1 MHFEITEIRVEYA
14 ELSFNGNDAK
24 DVQGGKTEPRMDR
37 EGHSNYLMNERV
49 VKRFFADNIINECEW
64 ELSTERK
71 DNLSVLEIILISSTK
86 SGQHKL
92 LQK

>member
-1 MHFEITEIRVEYA
+1 MMQRMSKV
-14 ELSFNGNDAK
+14 
-24 DVQGGKTEPRMDR
+24 GKRNLEWIVKVTLI
-37 EGHSNYLMNERV
+37 YLMNERV

-86 SGQHKL
+86 SGQHKR